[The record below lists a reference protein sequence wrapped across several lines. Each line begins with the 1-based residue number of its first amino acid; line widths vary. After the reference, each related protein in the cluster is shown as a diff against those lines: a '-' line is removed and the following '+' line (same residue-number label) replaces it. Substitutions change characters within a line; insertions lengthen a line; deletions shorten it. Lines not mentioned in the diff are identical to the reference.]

1 MLKINNCE
9 WFDLN
14 KFGMI
19 LTFLLMISV
28 LFFHINTL
36 IILLLELLLLL
47 YLYVLYRSV
56 LNNEL
61 VTINVNIDNK
71 WFVEQG
77 GEMKAVKLKDYW
89 LQTGRIFIW
98 LKGSDKSISLLVSR
112 SIIGA
117 QKFSQLRAKIT

>member
-1 MLKINNCE
+1 MLKINNSE

-14 KFGMI
+14 KFGI
-19 LTFLLMISV
+19 TLTFLLMLLV
-28 LFFHINTL
+28 LFFHINAL
-36 IILLLELLLLL
+36 IILLFELLLLL
-47 YLYVLYRSV
+47 CLYTLYRSV
-56 LNNEL
+56 HNNKL
-61 VTINVNIDNK
+61 VTISINIDNK
-71 WFVEQG
+71 WFVEED
-77 GEMKAVKLKDYW
+77 GEMKAVSLKDYW